1 MASLPTVAHL
11 VPLLPAG
18 LVLALMPG
26 PNNLLSVQVAAS
38 DGVGAACRAG
48 LGRLL
53 AFALLLLAAAFGLA
67 AVLRHAPAALALVQ
81 TAAAGYVLAFAL
93 LLLAAA
99 FGLAAVLRHAPA
111 ALALVQTAA
120 AGYLLAI
127 AGRLWREAAAPP
139 ATDPAA
145 TDPAAADVDGAQ
157 RAWRREFL
165 VALGNPKCL
174 LIATAFVPQCVDPAR
189 PAAPQLVA
197 ASLLVLA
204 LELLAVGAYAAA
216 GRSLLRWLPTAAHW
230 HRFGRGC
237 ALAMAAAA
245 LGLLWRTWGT

>member
-18 LVLALMPG
+18 LALALMPG

-38 DGVGAACRAG
+38 DGVGAACRVG

-81 TAAAGYVLAFAL
+81 TAAAGYL
-93 LLLAAA
+93 LS
-99 FGLAAVLRHAPA
+99 
-111 ALALVQTAA
+111 
-120 AGYLLAI
+120 I

-139 ATDPAA
+139 AGDP
-145 TDPAAADVDGAQ
+145 TAADVDGAR
-157 RAWRREFL
+157 RAWCREFL

-230 HRFGRGC
+230 RRFGRGC

>member
-1 MASLPTVAHL
+1 MPRHGPLPTVVHL
-11 VPLLPAG
+11 APLLPAG
-18 LVLALMPG
+18 LALALMPG
-26 PNNLLSVQVAAS
+26 PKNLLSVQVAAS

-67 AVLRHAPAALALVQ
+67 AVLRHAPA
-81 TAAAGYVLAFAL
+81 L
-93 LLLAAA
+93 LT
-99 FGLAAVLRHAPA
+99 G
-111 ALALVQTAA
+111 VQTAA

-127 AGRLWREAAAPP
+127 AWRLWREAAAPP
-139 ATDPAA
+139 AAEPAA
-145 TDPAAADVDGAQ
+145 DDVDGVR

-189 PAAPQLVA
+189 PATPQLVA
-197 ASLLVLA
+197 ASLLVLG
-204 LELLAVGAYAAA
+204 LESLSVGAYAAA

-230 HRFGRGC
+230 RRFGRGC

-245 LGLLWRTWGT
+245 LWLLWRTWGA

>member
-18 LVLALMPG
+18 LALALMPG

-81 TAAAGYVLAFAL
+81 TAAAGY
-93 LLLAAA
+93 
-99 FGLAAVLRHAPA
+99 
-111 ALALVQTAA
+111 
-120 AGYLLAI
+120 LLAI

-139 ATDPAA
+139 AGDP
-145 TDPAAADVDGAQ
+145 TAADVDGAR

-245 LGLLWRTWGT
+245 LGLLWRIWGT

>member
-18 LVLALMPG
+18 LALALMPG

-81 TAAAGYVLAFAL
+81 TAAAGY
-93 LLLAAA
+93 
-99 FGLAAVLRHAPA
+99 
-111 ALALVQTAA
+111 
-120 AGYLLAI
+120 LLAI
-127 AGRLWREAAAPP
+127 AGRLWREAAV
-139 ATDPAA
+139 PAA

-230 HRFGRGC
+230 RRFGRGC

>member
-18 LVLALMPG
+18 LALALMPG

-38 DGVGAACRAG
+38 DGVGAACRVG
-48 LGRLL
+48 LGRL
-53 AFALLLLAAAFGLA
+53 
-67 AVLRHAPAALALVQ
+67 
-81 TAAAGYVLAFAL
+81 LAFAL

-139 ATDPAA
+139 AGDP
-145 TDPAAADVDGAQ
+145 TAADVDGAR

-197 ASLLVLA
+197 ASLLVLG
-204 LELLAVGAYAAA
+204 LEGLSVGAYAAA

-230 HRFGRGC
+230 RRFGRGC

-245 LGLLWRTWGT
+245 LWLLWRTWGT

>member
-81 TAAAGYVLAFAL
+81 TAAAGY
-93 LLLAAA
+93 
-99 FGLAAVLRHAPA
+99 
-111 ALALVQTAA
+111 
-120 AGYLLAI
+120 LLAI

-139 ATDPAA
+139 AGDP
-145 TDPAAADVDGAQ
+145 TAADVDGAR
-157 RAWRREFL
+157 RAWCREFL

-197 ASLLVLA
+197 ASLLVLG
-204 LELLAVGAYAAA
+204 LESLSVGAYAAA

-230 HRFGRGC
+230 RRFGRGC

>member
-18 LVLALMPG
+18 LALALMPG

-81 TAAAGYVLAFAL
+81 TAAAGY
-93 LLLAAA
+93 
-99 FGLAAVLRHAPA
+99 
-111 ALALVQTAA
+111 
-120 AGYLLAI
+120 LLAI

-139 ATDPAA
+139 AGDP
-145 TDPAAADVDGAQ
+145 TAADVDGAR

-230 HRFGRGC
+230 RRFGRGC

-245 LGLLWRTWGT
+245 LWLLWRTWGT

>member
-18 LVLALMPG
+18 LALALMPG

-81 TAAAGYVLAFAL
+81 TAAAGY
-93 LLLAAA
+93 
-99 FGLAAVLRHAPA
+99 
-111 ALALVQTAA
+111 
-120 AGYLLAI
+120 LLAI

-139 ATDPAA
+139 AGDP
-145 TDPAAADVDGAQ
+145 TAADVDGAR
-157 RAWRREFL
+157 RAWCREFL

-230 HRFGRGC
+230 RRFGRGC

>member
-1 MASLPTVAHL
+1 MVSLPTVAHL

-18 LVLALMPG
+18 LALALMPG

-81 TAAAGYVLAFAL
+81 TAAAGYL
-93 LLLAAA
+93 LS
-99 FGLAAVLRHAPA
+99 
-111 ALALVQTAA
+111 
-120 AGYLLAI
+120 I

-139 ATDPAA
+139 AGDP
-145 TDPAAADVDGAQ
+145 TAADVDGAR
-157 RAWRREFL
+157 RAWCREFL

-230 HRFGRGC
+230 RRFGRGC

>member
-18 LVLALMPG
+18 LALALMPG
-26 PNNLLSVQVAAS
+26 PNNLLSVQVAAA
-38 DGVGAACRAG
+38 DGVAAACRAG

-53 AFALLLLAAAFGLA
+53 AFALLLVAAAFGLA
-67 AVLRHAPAALALVQ
+67 AVLRHAPA
-81 TAAAGYVLAFAL
+81 VLT
-93 LLLAAA
+93 
-99 FGLAAVLRHAPA
+99 G
-111 ALALVQTAA
+111 VQTAA
-120 AGYLLAI
+120 AGYLVAI
-127 AGRLWREAAAPP
+127 AWRLWREAAAPP
-139 ATDPAA
+139 AAEPAA
-145 TDPAAADVDGAQ
+145 DDVDGVR

-189 PAAPQLVA
+189 PATPQLVA
-197 ASLLVLA
+197 ASLLVLG
-204 LELLAVGAYAAA
+204 LEGLSVGAYAAA

-230 HRFGRGC
+230 RRFGRGC

-245 LGLLWRTWGT
+245 LWLLWRTWGA

>member
-1 MASLPTVAHL
+1 MASLPTVAYL

-81 TAAAGYVLAFAL
+81 TAAAGY
-93 LLLAAA
+93 
-99 FGLAAVLRHAPA
+99 
-111 ALALVQTAA
+111 
-120 AGYLLAI
+120 LLAI

-139 ATDPAA
+139 AGDP
-145 TDPAAADVDGAQ
+145 TAADVDGAR

-230 HRFGRGC
+230 RRFGRGC

>member
-1 MASLPTVAHL
+1 MLQHVPQRDVAGGRRLASFLHPCRAMAPLPTVVHL
-11 VPLLPAG
+11 APLLPAG
-18 LVLALMPG
+18 LALALMPG

-67 AVLRHAPAALALVQ
+67 AVLRHAPA
-81 TAAAGYVLAFAL
+81 L
-93 LLLAAA
+93 LT
-99 FGLAAVLRHAPA
+99 G
-111 ALALVQTAA
+111 VQTAA

-127 AGRLWREAAAPP
+127 AWRLWREAAAP
-139 ATDPAA
+139 
-145 TDPAAADVDGAQ
+145 AADATADDA
-157 RAWRREFL
+157 RHAWRREFL

-174 LIATAFVPQCVDPAR
+174 LIATAFVPQCVDPAQ

-204 LELLAVGAYAAA
+204 LELLAVGAYACA
-216 GRSLLRWLPTAAHW
+216 GRSMLRWLSTAAHW
-230 HRFGRGC
+230 RRFGRAC
-237 ALAMAAAA
+237 ALAMVAAA
-245 LGLLWRTWGT
+245 LWLLWRTWGA

>member
-18 LVLALMPG
+18 LALALMPG

-81 TAAAGYVLAFAL
+81 TAAAGY
-93 LLLAAA
+93 
-99 FGLAAVLRHAPA
+99 
-111 ALALVQTAA
+111 
-120 AGYLLAI
+120 LLAI

-139 ATDPAA
+139 AGDP
-145 TDPAAADVDGAQ
+145 TAADVDGAR
-157 RAWRREFL
+157 RAWCREFL

-204 LELLAVGAYAAA
+204 LELLAVAISRHLGLPSATRNSRRQARRAPSTSAAVGSPAGGAAA
-216 GRSLLRWLPTAAHW
+216 SRHSRP
-230 HRFGRGC
+230 
-237 ALAMAAAA
+237 AMAS
-245 LGLLWRTWGT
+245 R

>member
-18 LVLALMPG
+18 LALALMPG

-81 TAAAGYVLAFAL
+81 TAAAGY
-93 LLLAAA
+93 
-99 FGLAAVLRHAPA
+99 
-111 ALALVQTAA
+111 
-120 AGYLLAI
+120 LLAI

-139 ATDPAA
+139 AGDP
-145 TDPAAADVDGAQ
+145 TAADVDGAR

>member
-81 TAAAGYVLAFAL
+81 TAAAGY
-93 LLLAAA
+93 
-99 FGLAAVLRHAPA
+99 
-111 ALALVQTAA
+111 
-120 AGYLLAI
+120 LLAI

-139 ATDPAA
+139 AGDP
-145 TDPAAADVDGAQ
+145 TAADVDGAR
-157 RAWRREFL
+157 RAWCREFL

-230 HRFGRGC
+230 RRFGRGC

>member
-18 LVLALMPG
+18 LALALMPG

-81 TAAAGYVLAFAL
+81 TAAAGY
-93 LLLAAA
+93 
-99 FGLAAVLRHAPA
+99 
-111 ALALVQTAA
+111 
-120 AGYLLAI
+120 LLAI

-139 ATDPAA
+139 AGDP
-145 TDPAAADVDGAQ
+145 TAADVDGAR

-230 HRFGRGC
+230 RRFGRGC